1 MPRRRS
7 PSAARRRIPVQA
19 AAAYLFALAALV
31 HAPAPLAQSPVPLTL
46 AEAQR
51 LALQRSPQLA
61 SQSAMAEASRE
72 MAVAAGE
79 LPDPQVFA
87 GMENLSLSGA
97 DAWTLRDGM
106 TMARIGVM
114 QEFPREAKR
123 RLRSERA
130 LREAERV
137 EVVAQADAL
146 SIRRETAA
154 AWLNAHYAQRAERA
168 IAAQIA
174 EAELQAAL
182 AGAAYR
188 SGRGAQGD
196 VLAAQSALIDLRNR
210 KVEAQLAARRARIA
224 LARYVGNE
232 ADRQLAEPP
241 ALDAL
246 PEPVERLVAV
256 DSQPEV
262 RRLEAQAAVLDTE
275 SRLARANRDPDWSV
289 EVSYGY
295 RYNNPD
301 MVSVMLR
308 MPLPWSPGTR
318 QDREHAAKL
327 KERDAAGAMR
337 EDARRMRVAEVRQ
350 MLAEWD
356 AMREQARAIRDEL
369 IPLARARTEAA
380 LASYRGGMGTLATVL
395 EARRGEL
402 EADIALINAEQAA
415 ARSWAWLANLTP
427 GEPR

>member
-1 MPRRRS
+1 M
-7 PSAARRRIPVQA
+7 
-19 AAAYLFALAALV
+19 
-31 HAPAPLAQSPVPLTL
+31 PLTL

-51 LALQRSPQLA
+51 LALHRSPQLA
-61 SQSAMAEASRE
+61 SQTAMAEASRE

-87 GMENLSLSGA
+87 GMENLSLTGM

-137 EVVAQADAL
+137 DVVAQADAL
-146 SIRRETAA
+146 SVRRETAA
-154 AWLNAHYAQRAERA
+154 AWLNAHYAQRVERA

-174 EAELQAAL
+174 EAELQSTMAS
-182 AGAAYR
+182 AAYR

-210 KVEAQLAARRARIA
+210 KVETQLAARRARIA
-224 LARYVGNE
+224 LARYVGND
-232 ADRQLAEPP
+232 ADRPLAEPP
-241 ALDAL
+241 SLEVL
-246 PEPVERLVAV
+246 PQPVEQLVAV
-256 DSQPEV
+256 DAQPEV
-262 RRLEAQAAVLDTE
+262 RRVDAQVAVLDTE

-289 EVSYGY
+289 EVSYGI

-301 MVSVMLR
+301 MVSVMFR

-327 KERDAAGAMR
+327 KERDAVGAMR
-337 EDARRMRVAEVRQ
+337 EDARRMREAEVRQ

-356 AMREQARAIRDEL
+356 AMREQGRAIRDEL
-369 IPLARARTEAA
+369 IPLTRARTEAA
-380 LASYRGGMGTLATVL
+380 LASYRGGMGTLAMVL

-402 EADIALINAEQAA
+402 ESDIALINAEQAA
-415 ARSWAWLANLTP
+415 ARSWAWLANLMP
-427 GEPR
+427 GEAR